1 MYKVI
6 YTKSLDHADDV
17 VAESW
22 EYENYDLAVNLFNE
36 RVNRIVKEIL
46 DNEFLNAKISI
57 HKHKAIVKIEDT
69 HHCIVI
75 VDDMN
80 KGA

>member
-6 YTKSLDHADDV
+6 YTKSLDYADDV

-22 EYENYDLAVNLFNE
+22 EYENYDLALNLFSE

-46 DNEFLNAKISI
+46 DNEFLKAKISI
-57 HKHKAIVKIEDT
+57 HKHKAIAKIEDT
-69 HHCIVI
+69 HHCIAI

-80 KGA
+80 KGV

>member
-46 DNEFLNAKISI
+46 DNEFLKAKISI
-57 HKHKAIVKIEDT
+57 HKHKAIVKVEDT
-69 HHCIVI
+69 HHCIAI